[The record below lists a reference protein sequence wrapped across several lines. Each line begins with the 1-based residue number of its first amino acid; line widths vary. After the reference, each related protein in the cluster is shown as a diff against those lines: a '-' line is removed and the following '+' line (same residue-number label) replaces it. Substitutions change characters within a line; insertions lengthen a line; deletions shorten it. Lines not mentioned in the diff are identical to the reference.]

1 MGQNRTLLIWLVALC
16 LLLPSGNNPLAST
29 SQVDG
34 SLEIGFQSGRLTIR
48 AYKVPL
54 YRLLGEITNRTG
66 VVIRT
71 AESSSGYNEIVSLT
85 AANVTI
91 EEALKRL
98 SAHRAFVY
106 TYHPEEKVYV
116 LTEAGVYPDG
126 VHPTQVPPGQAVRSE
141 PVLKENV
148 AAIPSVPVQTIS
160 KGVKRPAYFPGE
172 LLVQLR
178 TDADAK
184 DVAALHAALG
194 SKVLSRVPTLRLE
207 RIRLRSGWNEEKA
220 LARYQSSG
228 LVEMAERH
236 ARRYI
241 NVTPNDSFFGLQ
253 WGHTASRS
261 SGGWQFTTGN
271 TNIVV
276 AVIDT
281 GVRYQHPDLASN
293 IWVNS
298 NEIPGNGLDDDAN
311 GYVDDIRGWDFADYD
326 ADPADGDPGNHGTHV
341 AGIIGARGN
350 NGTGVA
356 GVAWNVKIMPLKVLP
371 DGGDSIASIDVI
383 NAIVYAIENGARV
396 VNCSFGGGGGFSSS
410 EHLAFTL
417 LRNAGVLAVCSAG
430 NGVDN
435 DGNPVDTDLTPHY
448 PSGYV
453 LENIV
458 SVAAGNQSD
467 GLAGFSN
474 FGAASVDLMAPGVS
488 ILSTVNN
495 SGYGY
500 KSGTSMSA
508 PFVAGVAGL
517 MLSRQPGW
525 FYSELKAAI
534 LNTATRLPALSGKV
548 LSGGKLNTHF
558 ALCSTGTAAGDV
570 TCDNTVGDADSVAAL
585 QIAAGAG
592 PDFCV
597 ACVSAG
603 IDINGDNKIGLQEA
617 AYATRKEAGL

>member
-1 MGQNRTLLIWLVALC
+1 M
-16 LLLPSGNNPLAST
+16 
-29 SQVDG
+29 
-34 SLEIGFQSGRLTIR
+34 
-48 AYKVPL
+48 
-54 YRLLGEITNRTG
+54 
-66 VVIRT
+66 
-71 AESSSGYNEIVSLT
+71 
-85 AANVTI
+85 
-91 EEALKRL
+91 
-98 SAHRAFVY
+98 
-106 TYHPEEKVYV
+106 
-116 LTEAGVYPDG
+116 
-126 VHPTQVPPGQAVRSE
+126 
-141 PVLKENV
+141 
-148 AAIPSVPVQTIS
+148 
-160 KGVKRPAYFPGE
+160 
-172 LLVQLR
+172 
-178 TDADAK
+178 
-184 DVAALHAALG
+184 
-194 SKVLSRVPTLRLE
+194 
-207 RIRLRSGWNEEKA
+207 
-220 LARYQSSG
+220 
-228 LVEMAERH
+228 
-236 ARRYI
+236 
-241 NVTPNDSFFGLQ
+241 
-253 WGHTASRS
+253 
-261 SGGWQFTTGN
+261 
-271 TNIVV
+271 
-276 AVIDT
+276 
-281 GVRYQHPDLASN
+281 
-293 IWVNS
+293 
-298 NEIPGNGLDDDAN
+298 
-311 GYVDDIRGWDFADYD
+311 
-326 ADPADGDPGNHGTHV
+326 
-341 AGIIGARGN
+341 
-350 NGTGVA
+350 
-356 GVAWNVKIMPLKVLP
+356 
-371 DGGDSIASIDVI
+371 
-383 NAIVYAIENGARV
+383 
-396 VNCSFGGGGGFSSS
+396 
-410 EHLAFTL
+410 
-417 LRNAGVLAVCSAG
+417 RNAGVLAVCSAG

-453 LENIV
+453 LENII